1 MKRFIVLFLATT
13 VAATGCTGQYGQKQ
27 TMGGLTGAALGGLL
41 GAQFGGRH
49 SDARLAT
56 TAIGVLVGGLVGS
69 EIGRSM
75 DEVDRMKANQAVV
88 QAQAAPIGNT
98 ITWNNPNNDHHGTI
112 TPTRD
117 GTSDTGQYCREFYQ
131 TVSIGGKSQD
141 AYGVACRQPDG
152 SWRIVQQ

>member
-1 MKRFIVLFLATT
+1 MKRFNVLILAVIVA
-13 VAATGCTGQYGQKQ
+13 VSGCAGQYGTKQ
-27 TMGGLTGAALGGLL
+27 TVGGLGGAALGGLL
-41 GAQFGGRH
+41 GAQFGGG
-49 SDARLAT
+49 SGKLAS
-56 TAIGVLVGGLVGS
+56 TAIGVLVGGLIGS

-88 QAQAAPIGNT
+88 QAQTAPLGDT
-98 ITWNNPNNDHHGTI
+98 ITWNNPNNDHHGAI

-117 GTSDTGQYCREFYQ
+117 GTSQNGDYCREFYQ

-152 SWRIVQQ
+152 TWRIVQQ